1 MEPKKST
8 HQTEYDARCAGA
20 LLRPTEALDGGIVDP
35 TVEVDEAAAS
45 AATQERL
52 AMRIGG
58 LRLLCAPDVG
68 REVLLPPAV
77 SRLPN
82 TPEWLLG
89 VANVRGALVP
99 VLDLAT
105 TFGVERDNAVR
116 GYMLMAGSG
125 DDAVGLLVDG
135 LPILRWFEASE
146 KLLGIPPHPEAL
158 QGHVIGAFERESA
171 VWIDVDIRGLLG
183 ALSDR
188 IGSMRE

>member
-1 MEPKKST
+1 METEKST
-8 HQTEYDARCAGA
+8 HETESAACFAGP
-20 LLRPTEALDGGIVDP
+20 LLRPTEALDGGIVNP
-35 TVEVDEAAAS
+35 PLEADEAAAG
-45 AATQERL
+45 ATTLERL
-52 AMRIGG
+52 AMHIGS

-68 REVLLPPAV
+68 REVLAPPPA

-82 TPEWLLG
+82 MPEWLLG

-105 TFGVERDNAVR
+105 AFGVERDNAVR
-116 GYMLMAGSG
+116 GYMLIAGSG

-135 LPILRWFEASE
+135 LPILRRFEISE

-158 QGHVIGAFERESA
+158 QSHVIGAFEREGA

-183 ALSDR
+183 ALGDR
-188 IGSMRE
+188 IGSMRG